1 MKNSYRKRSK
11 AIMMQ
16 YSCREKQE
24 ALLEEK
30 CNQKPFF
37 GPKVKNICVT
47 IVVLTLIVTLTRKL

>member
-1 MKNSYRKRSK
+1 
-11 AIMMQ
+11 MMQ

-30 CNQKPFF
+30 CNQKSLF

>member
-1 MKNSYRKRSK
+1 
-11 AIMMQ
+11 MMQ

-30 CNQKPFF
+30 CNQKSFF